1 MWTSTGKILFG
12 HLLLPVIDNLAKPAI
27 LTLFEHMIAYVE
39 APVREGRSGLSYV
52 CFFAFAAWYV
62 RSHSIPKGRSPLN
75 KRLITLVM
83 AVLLV
88 LSLPLQASAAS
99 TARLS
104 KTAQA
109 SIEKLAAQSSASL
122 QSQLTGQM
130 NRLQE
135 LETQNERLDQSIDT
149 LHRANAEKQS
159 AINTRIKQLNA
170 DKLASLKSGS
180 AEARERY
187 KPIFTLQT
195 SLNKQLTVARK
206 LKNKPLVEALEAQLS
221 VVKASALIAR
231 GDIRLKDEAYAKVKT
246 ATAKTANSVRNVLKE
261 VSQEQAKI
269 RSEKTASA
277 ETGRQIAADSKTLTA
292 SLKNKDAGESL
303 RSLSALTTSSAQI
316 ISQKSRIKNSEEKI
330 STLLGKAA
338 SLLP

>member
-1 MWTSTGKILFG
+1 M
-12 HLLLPVIDNLAKPAI
+12 
-27 LTLFEHMIAYVE
+27 
-39 APVREGRSGLSYV
+39 
-52 CFFAFAAWYV
+52 
-62 RSHSIPKGRSPLN
+62 N

-83 AVLLV
+83 AILLT

-99 TARLS
+99 SASLS

-109 SIEKLAAQSSASL
+109 SIEKLAAQSSGSL
-122 QSQLTGQM
+122 QTQLTGQT
-130 NRLQE
+130 NKLRE
-135 LETQNERLDQSIDT
+135 LETQDENLDQSIDT
-149 LHRANAEKQS
+149 LHRANGEKQS
-159 AINTRIKQLNA
+159 AINARIKQLNA
-170 DKLASLKSGS
+170 EKLAALKSGS
-180 AEARERY
+180 TEARERY

-206 LKNKPLVEALEAQLS
+206 LKNKPLIEALEAQLS

-231 GDIRLKDEAYAKVKT
+231 GDIRLKDEAYAKVKE

-261 VSQEQAKI
+261 VSLEQAKI

-292 SLKNKDAGESL
+292 SLKNKDAAETL
-303 RSLSALTTSSAQI
+303 RSLSALVTSSTQI
-316 ISQKSRIKNSEEKI
+316 INQKTRIQQSEQKI
-330 STLLGKAA
+330 STLLEKAS